1 MNKRKLISRYAVF
14 LLEIVIMSEPV
25 LSYGYT
31 IKQPIEF
38 ELSAYG
44 NILEDAGQNATA
56 EADPRELVSWK
67 VYFVDE
73 ESRQIQ
79 LSAMRS
85 GTILE
90 GEELVV
96 PYANS
101 LIVNGHRWLAN
112 EDSPYRVNVYG
123 PGEKIIYITYSDEG
137 PVGDIDDP
145 EASERERFEMYFERA
160 KKADAAI
167 TGKEAEEIL
176 DDQIICES
184 NAKCSYRLRSLSVQI
199 KNTAATPVYVIAK
212 DCAATGIILKELYS
226 TSVEYSANLLDTI
239 QLDGAEY
246 RIYVFLVNK
255 IFGETCSHNW
265 KLEKRTEAT
274 CLSSG
279 SEKYVWSIC
288 SKAEVKTLPALGHV
302 DENGDSLC
310 DRCGKRTEEQNG
322 GDRITATYRP
332 SLSEYQMQF
341 VCVSENFQNGYL
353 YISDTGIPA
362 SEFGGYGSLDYML
375 SNPYQNFAG
384 TFADCFSITGQALL
398 PIDADGALA
407 YAAILSKEEVLAY
420 RGQIE
425 GDYITRT
432 VENGQ
437 LVVVHDNG
445 STSLVT
451 PTDDML
457 LRPAVVLGAPDAGT
471 ADPIYWSV
479 GDVQKVVI
487 DQKTYEFRC
496 VDTNYYDKSE
506 NHQKLA
512 LFLCDEVI
520 PANYGSEYS
529 YLPDKEGIMGQVF
542 LPGPVVNF
550 GDESDYKYSKI
561 HNWLSKHQ
569 NRIFQSFNCHI
580 GVDSAFTGSTG
591 KGRFSELSDQD
602 LTVHS
607 IGYQRL
613 TARLFSLSVEEA
625 LKYKDYLWKF
635 GDTDADNP
643 EVVTD
648 NFCNGY
654 WLRSPMGNADANSG
668 YAYIVDLVNGMI
680 RPEAVK
686 PDGGSTDEELRVT
699 TSIGVRPAF
708 AVPQG

>member
-14 LLEIVIMSEPV
+14 LLGIVIMSEPV

-44 NILEDAGQNATA
+44 NILEVAGQNATA

-79 LSAMRS
+79 LSVMRS

-90 GEELVV
+90 GEELVI

-137 PVGDIDDP
+137 SVGDVDDP
-145 EASERERFEMYFERA
+145 EASERERFEMYLERA

-167 TGKEAEEIL
+167 VGKEAEEIL

-184 NAKCSYRLRSLSVQI
+184 NAKCSYRLRSLSAQI
-199 KNTAATPVYVIAK
+199 KNTVATPVYVIAK

-255 IFGETCSHNW
+255 KFGETCSHNW

-279 SEKYVWSIC
+279 SEKYVCSIC
-288 SKAEVKTLPALGHV
+288 SKTEVKTLPALGHV
-302 DENGDSLC
+302 DENGDSSC

-332 SLSEYQMQF
+332 SRSEYQMQF

-362 SEFGGYGSLDYML
+362 SEFGGYGPLDYML
-375 SNPYQNFAG
+375 SNPYQDFVG
-384 TFADCFSITGQALL
+384 TFADCFSIKGQALL
-398 PIDADGALA
+398 PIDADGSLS

-420 RGQIE
+420 R
-425 GDYITRT
+425 
-432 VENGQ
+432 
-437 LVVVHDNG
+437 
-445 STSLVT
+445 
-451 PTDDML
+451 
-457 LRPAVVLGAPDAGT
+457 
-471 ADPIYWSV
+471 
-479 GDVQKVVI
+479 
-487 DQKTYEFRC
+487 
-496 VDTNYYDKSE
+496 
-506 NHQKLA
+506 
-512 LFLCDEVI
+512 
-520 PANYGSEYS
+520 
-529 YLPDKEGIMGQVF
+529 
-542 LPGPVVNF
+542 
-550 GDESDYKYSKI
+550 
-561 HNWLSKHQ
+561 
-569 NRIFQSFNCHI
+569 
-580 GVDSAFTGSTG
+580 
-591 KGRFSELSDQD
+591 
-602 LTVHS
+602 
-607 IGYQRL
+607 
-613 TARLFSLSVEEA
+613 
-625 LKYKDYLWKF
+625 
-635 GDTDADNP
+635 
-643 EVVTD
+643 
-648 NFCNGY
+648 
-654 WLRSPMGNADANSG
+654 
-668 YAYIVDLVNGMI
+668 
-680 RPEAVK
+680 
-686 PDGGSTDEELRVT
+686 
-699 TSIGVRPAF
+699 
-708 AVPQG
+708 

>member
-14 LLEIVIMSEPV
+14 LLGIVIMSEPV

-44 NILEDAGQNATA
+44 NILEVAGQNATA

-79 LSAMRS
+79 LSVMRS

-90 GEELVV
+90 GEELVI

-137 PVGDIDDP
+137 SVGDVDDP
-145 EASERERFEMYFERA
+145 EASERERFEMYLERA

-167 TGKEAEEIL
+167 VGKEAEEIL

-184 NAKCSYRLRSLSVQI
+184 NAKCSYRLRSLSAQI
-199 KNTAATPVYVIAK
+199 KNTVATPVYVIAK

-255 IFGETCSHNW
+255 KFGETCSHNW

-279 SEKYVWSIC
+279 SEKYVCSIC
-288 SKAEVKTLPALGHV
+288 SKTEVKTLPALGHV
-302 DENGDSLC
+302 DENGDSSC

-332 SLSEYQMQF
+332 SRIEYQMQF

-362 SEFGGYGSLDYML
+362 SEFGGYSPLDYML
-375 SNPYQNFAG
+375 SNPYQDFVG
-384 TFADCFSITGQALL
+384 TFADCFSIKGQALL

-407 YAAILSKEEVLAY
+407 YAAILSRKKCLHTED
-420 RGQIE
+420 R
-425 GDYITRT
+425 
-432 VENGQ
+432 
-437 LVVVHDNG
+437 
-445 STSLVT
+445 
-451 PTDDML
+451 
-457 LRPAVVLGAPDAGT
+457 
-471 ADPIYWSV
+471 
-479 GDVQKVVI
+479 
-487 DQKTYEFRC
+487 
-496 VDTNYYDKSE
+496 
-506 NHQKLA
+506 
-512 LFLCDEVI
+512 
-520 PANYGSEYS
+520 
-529 YLPDKEGIMGQVF
+529 
-542 LPGPVVNF
+542 
-550 GDESDYKYSKI
+550 
-561 HNWLSKHQ
+561 
-569 NRIFQSFNCHI
+569 
-580 GVDSAFTGSTG
+580 
-591 KGRFSELSDQD
+591 
-602 LTVHS
+602 
-607 IGYQRL
+607 
-613 TARLFSLSVEEA
+613 
-625 LKYKDYLWKF
+625 
-635 GDTDADNP
+635 
-643 EVVTD
+643 
-648 NFCNGY
+648 
-654 WLRSPMGNADANSG
+654 
-668 YAYIVDLVNGMI
+668 
-680 RPEAVK
+680 
-686 PDGGSTDEELRVT
+686 
-699 TSIGVRPAF
+699 
-708 AVPQG
+708 

>member
-1 MNKRKLISRYAVF
+1 MNKRKSMSRYAF
-14 LLEIVIMSEPV
+14 LLLGIVIMSEPV

-31 IKQPIEF
+31 IKQPLES

-44 NILEDAGQNATA
+44 NALEDTDQNATVEVA
-56 EADPRELVSWK
+56 PRELVSWK

-90 GEELVV
+90 GEELVI

-112 EDSPYRVNVYG
+112 EDSPYRINVYG

-137 PVGDIDDP
+137 SVGDADDP
-145 EASERERFEMYFERA
+145 EASERERFEMYLERV

-184 NAKCSYRLRSLSVQI
+184 NAKCSYRLRSLSTQI

-212 DCAATGIILKELYS
+212 DCAATGVILKELYS
-226 TSVEYSANLLDTI
+226 TSVEYSTNLLDTI

-255 IFGETCSHNW
+255 KFGETCSHNW

-279 SEKYVWSIC
+279 SEKYVCSIC
-288 SKAEVKTLPALGHV
+288 SKTEVKTLPALGHV

-310 DRCGKRTEEQNG
+310 DRCGKRTEEQND

-332 SLSEYQMQF
+332 SQSEYQMQF

-375 SNPYQNFAG
+375 SNPYQAFVG
-384 TFADCFSITGQALL
+384 TFADCFSITGQALM

-407 YAAILSKEEVLAY
+407 YAAIMSKEEVLAY

-437 LVVVHDNG
+437 LVVVHEDG
-445 STSLVT
+445 STSLVA

-457 LRPAVVLGAPDAGT
+457 LRPAIVLSAPDAGT

-512 LFLCDEVI
+512 LFLCDDVI

-686 PDGGSTDEELRVT
+686 PDGSSTDEELRVT

>member
-1 MNKRKLISRYAVF
+1 MNKRKSMSRYAF
-14 LLEIVIMSEPV
+14 LLLGIVIMSEPV

-31 IKQPIEF
+31 IKQPVES

-44 NILEDAGQNATA
+44 NALEDTDQNATVEVA
-56 EADPRELVSWK
+56 PRELVSWK

-90 GEELVV
+90 GEELVI

-112 EDSPYRVNVYG
+112 EDSPYRINVYG

-137 PVGDIDDP
+137 SVGDADDP
-145 EASERERFEMYFERA
+145 EASERERFEMYLERV

-184 NAKCSYRLRSLSVQI
+184 NAKCSYRLRSLSTQI

-212 DCAATGIILKELYS
+212 DCAATGVILKELYS
-226 TSVEYSANLLDTI
+226 TSVEYSTNLLDTI

-255 IFGETCSHNW
+255 KFGETCSHNW

-279 SEKYVWSIC
+279 SEKYVCSIC
-288 SKAEVKTLPALGHV
+288 SKTEVKTLPALGHV

-310 DRCGKRTEEQNG
+310 DRCGKRTEEQND

-375 SNPYQNFAG
+375 SNPYQAFVG
-384 TFADCFSITGQALL
+384 TFADCFSITGQALM

-407 YAAILSKEEVLAY
+407 YAAIMSKEEVLAY

-437 LVVVHDNG
+437 LVVVHEDG
-445 STSLVT
+445 STSLVA

-457 LRPAVVLGAPDAGT
+457 LRPAIVLSAPDAGT

-479 GDVQKVVI
+479 GDV
-487 DQKTYEFRC
+487 
-496 VDTNYYDKSE
+496 
-506 NHQKLA
+506 
-512 LFLCDEVI
+512 
-520 PANYGSEYS
+520 
-529 YLPDKEGIMGQVF
+529 
-542 LPGPVVNF
+542 
-550 GDESDYKYSKI
+550 
-561 HNWLSKHQ
+561 
-569 NRIFQSFNCHI
+569 
-580 GVDSAFTGSTG
+580 
-591 KGRFSELSDQD
+591 
-602 LTVHS
+602 
-607 IGYQRL
+607 
-613 TARLFSLSVEEA
+613 
-625 LKYKDYLWKF
+625 
-635 GDTDADNP
+635 
-643 EVVTD
+643 
-648 NFCNGY
+648 
-654 WLRSPMGNADANSG
+654 
-668 YAYIVDLVNGMI
+668 
-680 RPEAVK
+680 
-686 PDGGSTDEELRVT
+686 
-699 TSIGVRPAF
+699 
-708 AVPQG
+708 

>member
-1 MNKRKLISRYAVF
+1 M
-14 LLEIVIMSEPV
+14 
-25 LSYGYT
+25 
-31 IKQPIEF
+31 
-38 ELSAYG
+38 
-44 NILEDAGQNATA
+44 
-56 EADPRELVSWK
+56 
-67 VYFVDE
+67 
-73 ESRQIQ
+73 
-79 LSAMRS
+79 
-85 GTILE
+85 
-90 GEELVV
+90 
-96 PYANS
+96 
-101 LIVNGHRWLAN
+101 
-112 EDSPYRVNVYG
+112 
-123 PGEKIIYITYSDEG
+123 
-137 PVGDIDDP
+137 
-145 EASERERFEMYFERA
+145 
-160 KKADAAI
+160 
-167 TGKEAEEIL
+167 
-176 DDQIICES
+176 
-184 NAKCSYRLRSLSVQI
+184 
-199 KNTAATPVYVIAK
+199 
-212 DCAATGIILKELYS
+212 
-226 TSVEYSANLLDTI
+226 
-239 QLDGAEY
+239 
-246 RIYVFLVNK
+246 
-255 IFGETCSHNW
+255 
-265 KLEKRTEAT
+265 
-274 CLSSG
+274 
-279 SEKYVWSIC
+279 
-288 SKAEVKTLPALGHV
+288 
-302 DENGDSLC
+302 
-310 DRCGKRTEEQNG
+310 
-322 GDRITATYRP
+322 
-332 SLSEYQMQF
+332 
-341 VCVSENFQNGYL
+341 
-353 YISDTGIPA
+353 
-362 SEFGGYGSLDYML
+362 
-375 SNPYQNFAG
+375 
-384 TFADCFSITGQALL
+384 
-398 PIDADGALA
+398 
-407 YAAILSKEEVLAY
+407 
-420 RGQIE
+420 
-425 GDYITRT
+425 
-432 VENGQ
+432 
-437 LVVVHDNG
+437 
-445 STSLVT
+445 
-451 PTDDML
+451 
-457 LRPAVVLGAPDAGT
+457 
-471 ADPIYWSV
+471 
-479 GDVQKVVI
+479 I